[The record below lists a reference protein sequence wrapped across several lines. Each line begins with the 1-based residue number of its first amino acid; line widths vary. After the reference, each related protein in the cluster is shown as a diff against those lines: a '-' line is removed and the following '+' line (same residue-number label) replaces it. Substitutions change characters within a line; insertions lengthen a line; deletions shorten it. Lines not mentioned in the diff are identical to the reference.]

1 MAGGAA
7 LALLACSLLRVSP
20 HRLVLLAALLLS
32 AALAA
37 TGLARRRGQI
47 VLLDRW
53 SCWMGV
59 DEGQLTLLGLGLGLS
74 LLARAAAGDGPTVHS
89 PLAIPLWMAG
99 IGLTLAG
106 CTVRSTLRLRL
117 TRSQFAE
124 LGLVLL
130 LVGAAFWLRAWRA
143 GSFPHIL
150 SGDEGSVGLTGWE
163 FVQGQRDNPLSLAW
177 FSFPALYF
185 WIVSW
190 FQLLLGRSIEAIRW
204 SSALAGALSIG
215 ALYVCARQLFGR
227 TLALAASAW
236 LSAFHLHV
244 FFGRVAYNNVWD
256 GLLFTIAIAG
266 LWIGWRDGRRWGF
279 LVAGLASGFSLYFY
293 VTAKLTPVLLG
304 LWSLILWRTT
314 PPAQGRPQGLVA
326 AGLVAGSV
334 GLPLA
339 LLYLSDPA
347 SLFFHAS
354 RVSIL
359 VPGVTELAA
368 HALGTTPF
376 GLVMEQVWITAL
388 GLGIA
393 ELQGVYFHP
402 GVPML
407 FGLSALL
414 FAGGFGLCVA
424 RLRDPRYAWML
435 LTLAAT
441 LVVGGLSIQA
451 PNAQRMLL
459 LPPVAAIL
467 VVLPLEEARRRVPA
481 VWPAPQVAGV
491 VAVAV
496 VVILMMAQNLDQ
508 LFQQYAPHEAYGSLN
523 AEVAQEMGRWTS
535 VAASQA
541 EILFVGGE
549 RMGVHSFPNLP
560 YLFPTL
566 RGEDLFP
573 PFILPRVPGV
583 AHPPRLFIILP
594 AQAPALYRLQ
604 VRFGPGITTTRYNR
618 DHRLLFYA
626 YLVR

>member
-1 MAGGAA
+1 
-7 LALLACSLLRVSP
+7 
-20 HRLVLLAALLLS
+20 
-32 AALAA
+32 
-37 TGLARRRGQI
+37 
-47 VLLDRW
+47 
-53 SCWMGV
+53 
-59 DEGQLTLLGLGLGLS
+59 LGLGFS
-74 LLARAAAGDGPTVHS
+74 LLARAAASDGPTVHS
-89 PLAIPLWMAG
+89 PVAVPLWLAG

-106 CTVRSTLRLRL
+106 FGVRRAPPIRPS
-117 TRSQFAE
+117 RSQVAE
-124 LGLVLL
+124 VGLVLL
-130 LVGAAFWLRAWRA
+130 LIGAAFGLRAWGA
-143 GSFPHIL
+143 ASFPHVL

-163 FVQGQRDNPLSLAW
+163 FVTGQRDNPLSLAW

-190 FQLLLGRSIEAIRW
+190 FQILLGRSIEAIRW
-204 SSALAGALSIG
+204 SSALAGALSVG

-227 TLALAASAW
+227 ALALAASAW
-236 LSAFHLHV
+236 LCAFHLHV

-279 LVAGLASGFSLYFY
+279 LLAGLASGFSLYFY
-293 VTAKLTPVLLG
+293 VTAKLTPVLLA
-304 LWSLILWRTT
+304 LWSLVLWRTT
-314 PPAQGRPQGLVA
+314 PPAQRRLEGLVA
-326 AGLVAGSV
+326 TGWVAGIV

-368 HALGTTPF
+368 HALGTTTF

-388 GLGIA
+388 GLVIA
-393 ELQGVYFHP
+393 ELQGVYFRP

-414 FAGGFGLCVA
+414 FGGGFAVCLA

-435 LTLAAT
+435 MTLAAT

-467 VVLPLEEARRRVPA
+467 VALPLEEARRRMPD
-481 VWPAPQVAGV
+481 VWPARQVAGGL
-491 VAVAV
+491 AMAAF
-496 VVILMMAQNLDQ
+496 ILPMMVQNLDH
-508 LFQQYAPHEAYGSLN
+508 LFRVYAPHEAYGSLN
-523 AEVAQEMGRWTS
+523 AEVAQEMGRW
-535 VAASQA
+535 ASEEAPGA
-541 EILFVGGE
+541 EIFFVGGE
-549 RMGVHSFPNLP
+549 RMGVHSVPNLP
-560 YLFPTL
+560 YLFPSV
-566 RGEDLFP
+566 RGQDLLP
-573 PFILPRVPGV
+573 PFVIEDAPPL
-583 AHPPRLFIILP
+583 AHLPRLFIVLP
-594 AQAPALYRLQ
+594 EQAAALYRLQ
-604 VRFGPGITTTRYNR
+604 ASYGPGTTTTRYNR